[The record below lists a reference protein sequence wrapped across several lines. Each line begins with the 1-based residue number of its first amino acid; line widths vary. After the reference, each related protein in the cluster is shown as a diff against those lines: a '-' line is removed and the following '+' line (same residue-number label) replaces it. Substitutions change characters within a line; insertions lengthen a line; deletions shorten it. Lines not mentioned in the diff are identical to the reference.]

1 MTSINAGIDGVFLR
15 RATPDDAA
23 QVQAILNSE
32 VSVID
37 PTHGR
42 FGIDIAKQI
51 IESPGDPSPT
61 WLFSERDVAGDNL
74 KAMGDE
80 VLGDEAKLI
89 RLVKIIGK
97 VLHTK
102 LAKIE
107 SHSTELKVPI
117 RAYRCPICY
126 KWHLTSQ
133 SR

>member
-80 VLGDEAKLI
+80 VLGETHSQ
-89 RLVKIIGK
+89 RLFRVF
-97 VLHTK
+97 VAL
-102 LAKIE
+102 
-107 SHSTELKVPI
+107 
-117 RAYRCPICY
+117 R
-126 KWHLTSQ
+126 
-133 SR
+133 